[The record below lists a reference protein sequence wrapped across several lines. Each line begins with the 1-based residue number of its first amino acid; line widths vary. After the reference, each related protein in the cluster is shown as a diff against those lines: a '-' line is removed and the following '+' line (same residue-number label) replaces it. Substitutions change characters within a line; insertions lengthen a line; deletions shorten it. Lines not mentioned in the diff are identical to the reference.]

1 MITNYTCSNHLNI
14 AKFWRR
20 SVELW
25 RRMTKLVWLSCLMHK
40 FSRSFLNTKLNQRLK
55 INEQTLDFS
64 VIRSLAIK
72 LCIWNKIQSWVWCCD
87 SMLLAEREKT
97 VVIDGEIWFC
107 HCMQIV
113 TFIKHPKCIK
123 YAKLW
128 HCTYWCWIRESSH
141 FYLPFKYCR
150 AQCHSILFFHV
161 WNSLT
166 TGNRLISIAIFSFVY
181 EVCWW
186 TSKWME
192 KHDKKQHF
200 QLHKSIWF
208 IDIFSKLFFCN
219 LFDWWR

>member
-1 MITNYTCSNHLNI
+1 MWSFFSSLETFTILHFLAIFFRRFLKMNCEKNRYQNDSIAMITNYIGSNHLNI

-150 AQCHSILFFHV
+150 AQCH
-161 WNSLT
+161 
-166 TGNRLISIAIFSFVY
+166 
-181 EVCWW
+181 
-186 TSKWME
+186 
-192 KHDKKQHF
+192 
-200 QLHKSIWF
+200 
-208 IDIFSKLFFCN
+208 
-219 LFDWWR
+219 

>member
-1 MITNYTCSNHLNI
+1 
-14 AKFWRR
+14 
-20 SVELW
+20 
-25 RRMTKLVWLSCLMHK
+25 MTKLVWLSCLMHK

-55 INEQTLDFS
+55 MNEQTLDFS

-128 HCTYWCWIRESSH
+128 HCTYWSWIRESSH
-141 FYLPFKYCR
+141 FYLHIQILSCTMSFDLVLPCVEFINNW
-150 AQCHSILFFHV
+150 QSINF
-161 WNSLT
+161 
-166 TGNRLISIAIFSFVY
+166 NR
-181 EVCWW
+181 
-186 TSKWME
+186 
-192 KHDKKQHF
+192 
-200 QLHKSIWF
+200 F
-208 IDIFSKLFFCN
+208 I
-219 LFDWWR
+219 

>member
-1 MITNYTCSNHLNI
+1 MWSFFSSLETFTILHFLAIFFRRFLKINCEKNRYQNDSIAMITNYTCSNHLNI

-150 AQCHSILFFHV
+150 AQCH
-161 WNSLT
+161 
-166 TGNRLISIAIFSFVY
+166 
-181 EVCWW
+181 
-186 TSKWME
+186 
-192 KHDKKQHF
+192 
-200 QLHKSIWF
+200 
-208 IDIFSKLFFCN
+208 
-219 LFDWWR
+219 